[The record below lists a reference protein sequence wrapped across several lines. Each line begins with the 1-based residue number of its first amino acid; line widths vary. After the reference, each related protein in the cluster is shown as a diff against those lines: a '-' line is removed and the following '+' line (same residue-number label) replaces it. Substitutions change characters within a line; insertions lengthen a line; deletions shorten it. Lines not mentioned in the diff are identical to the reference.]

1 MSDTSTKK
9 NDEEEGVAPTAT
21 TPANPFIAILAK
33 QAHSGLKKVSH
44 PQKFR
49 RTSRLTLRILA
60 VNLVAPLVLLL
71 GILYMGKY
79 QDNLIRA
86 ELETVKAEAQVFAGA
101 IAEAAVRPVE
111 QGRPFL
117 FAKPVEIE
125 AMVPE
130 LSRRMLRRL
139 GESSDSRILL
149 FSLEGRML
157 GDSELLLTQSGHR
170 RTKEPMGPPAP
181 IKTAEKVLRF
191 ISHTLTLIL
200 PHRHGLELYPQTE
213 SKEVQDYPDASL
225 ALQGHVSGTAF
236 RSADGKV
243 ILSAAAPVQKV
254 RQVMGV
260 VVLKREGKSIE
271 KAMNQVRFEVLT
283 VFMGSL
289 SVTIFLSLYLAG
301 IIGRPLKKL
310 ARTAEQIRLGKNRQ
324 VEIPDMGYRQDEIGE
339 LSLSLRAMTHA
350 LWDRMDTIE
359 RFAADVSHE
368 IKNPLT
374 SLRSAVETAAIVKSQ
389 KDKDRL
395 MEIIQHDVQR
405 LDRLI
410 TDISNAS
417 RLDAELSRD
426 EMGEVDLHLLMQKL
440 ADAHKNPMERTGLRD
455 NFTGR
460 SADESPQIRLV
471 TNGTLP
477 IMVRGNETRLAQVF
491 ENLISNALSFSPP
504 KGLVMIT
511 ITTEQQTVRVT
522 IDDQGPGIP
531 ENKLNAIFERFY
543 SERPKHEA
551 YGRHSGLGLSIA
563 HQIVTAHGG
572 KIWAENRKNN
582 GDALTGARFT
592 VILERA

>member
-1 MSDTSTKK
+1 MSDTNTKR
-9 NDEEEGVAPTAT
+9 NEDDATAPAQ
-21 TPANPFIAILAK
+21 AGAAGNPFLSIINNASRRIDSTA
-33 QAHSGLKKVSH
+33 LKR
-44 PQKFR
+44 PR
-49 RTSRLTLRILA
+49 RRSSRLTLRILA
-60 VNLVAPLVLLL
+60 VNLVAPFVLVL
-71 GILYMGKY
+71 GILYMGQY

-101 IAEAAVRPVE
+101 IAEGAIKPVE

-117 FAKPVEIE
+117 FAKPIEIE
-125 AMVPE
+125 TLVPE
-130 LSRRMLRRL
+130 LARRMVRRL
-139 GESSDSRILL
+139 GETTDSRTYL
-149 FSLEGRML
+149 FNIEGKL
-157 GDSELLLTQSGHR
+157 IGDSEELLSRSALR
-170 RTKEPMGPPAP
+170 YKEPMGPPLPVRAMQKT
-181 IKTAEKVLRF
+181 IQKTAEFLSFV
-191 ISHTLTLIL
+191 L
-200 PHRHGLELYPQTE
+200 PHHQGLALYPMIN
-213 SKEVQDYPDASL
+213 SRDAKDYPDAPF
-225 ALQGHVSGTAF
+225 ALQGHISGTAF
-236 RSADGKV
+236 RNIEGKI
-243 ILSAAAPVQKV
+243 ILSAASPVQKV

-260 VVLKREGKSIE
+260 VVLTREGRAIE

-310 ARTAEQIRLGKNRQ
+310 SRAAEKIRQGKGREI
-324 VEIPDMGYRQDEIGE
+324 EIPDLSHRNDEIGD
-339 LSLSLRAMTHA
+339 LSVSLRAMTQA

-374 SLRSAVETAAIVKSQ
+374 SLRSAVETAAIVKNQ
-389 KDKDRL
+389 KDKDKL

-426 EMGEVDLHLLMQKL
+426 AMEDVDLYLLLHKL

-460 SADESPQIRLV
+460 SADETPQIRLI
-471 TNGTLP
+471 TNGTPP
-477 IMVRGNETRLAQVF
+477 IIVRGNESRLAQVF
-491 ENLISNALSFSPP
+491 ENLISNALSFSPAR
-504 KGLVMIT
+504 GLVTIT
-511 ITTEQQTVRVT
+511 ITVEKALVRITV
-522 IDDQGPGIP
+522 DDQGPGIP
-531 ENKLNAIFERFY
+531 ENKLGAIFERFY
-543 SERPKHEA
+543 SERPKYEA

-572 KIWAENRKNN
+572 RIWAENRQNN
-582 GDALTGARFT
+582 GEAITGARFIVELDRT
-592 VILERA
+592 KE

>member
-1 MSDTSTKK
+1 MSDINIKK
-9 NDEEEGVAPTAT
+9 NEEGPKEEAEELP
-21 TPANPFIAILAK
+21 PSSPFLAILAK
-33 QAHSGLKKVSH
+33 QAQNRLKKHH
-44 PQKFR
+44 PRNLKR
-49 RTSRLTLRILA
+49 SSRLTLRILA

-86 ELETVKAEAQVFAGA
+86 ELETIKAEAQIFAGA
-101 IAEAAVRPVE
+101 IAEGAVKPVE

-125 AMVPE
+125 ALVPE

-139 GESSDSRILL
+139 GETSYSRTLL
-149 FSLEGRML
+149 FNLDGKL
-157 GDSELLLTQSGHR
+157 IGDSEHLLSQSGR
-170 RTKEPMGPPAP
+170 KRLKEPMGPPAP
-181 IKTAEKVLRF
+181 IKTMERMLHSIGYVL
-191 ISHTLTLIL
+191 SLIL
-200 PHRHGLELYPQTE
+200 PYNHGLDLYPETD
-213 SKEVQDYPDASL
+213 SKVAQDYPDTAF

-236 RSADGKV
+236 RSASGKV

-310 ARTAEQIRLGKNRQ
+310 ARAAEMIRSGKARQ
-324 VEIPDMGYRQDEIGE
+324 VEIPDLSYRHDEIGE
-339 LSLSLRAMTHA
+339 LSLALRAMTHA

-359 RFAADVSHE
+359 RFAADVAHE

-374 SLRSAVETAAIVKSQ
+374 SLRSAVETAAIVKNQ

-395 MEIIQHDVQR
+395 MAIIQHDVQR

-426 EMGEVDLHLLMQKL
+426 EMGDVDLHLLLMKL

-455 NFTGR
+455 NFAGR
-460 SADESPQIRLV
+460 SADETPQIRMV
-471 TNGTLP
+471 TNGNPP
-477 IMVRGNETRLAQVF
+477 ILVRGNETRLAQVF
-491 ENLISNALSFSPP
+491 ENLITNALSFSPAR
-504 KGLVMIT
+504 GLVMIT
-511 ITTEQQTVRVT
+511 ITEEANTVRVT

-531 ENKLNAIFERFY
+531 ENKLSAIFERFY

-563 HQIVTAHGG
+563 HQIVMAHGG
-572 KIWAENRKNN
+572 KIWAENRKNK

-592 VILERA
+592 VVLDKL